1 MSGIK
6 VMPGA
11 EPWGA
16 DGDRM
21 GALFLHGFT
30 GTPQSVRTWAEGVA
44 REGRTVLVPRLPG
57 HGTSVADMQTTTADD
72 WIAEAEMSLRGLQER
87 CDRIFI
93 CGLSM
98 GGALTLDI
106 ASRLGEWV
114 NGIVLV
120 NPAVYTTDP
129 RKALA
134 PLLGRLPLALK
145 GVAGDIADPEQT
157 ELAYDRVPTKAALSM
172 LRYQDRVKARLGEVR
187 APALV
192 FTSRQDHVVNP
203 GNGPYVIDHIGS
215 TDKELVWLERSYH
228 VATLDFD
235 RDVILERTIRFMKEH
250 QDES

>member
-16 DGDRM
+16 DGDRT

-30 GTPQSVRTWAEGVA
+30 GTPQSVRAWAEGVA

-72 WIAEAEMSLRGLQER
+72 WVAEAEMSLRGLQER
-87 CDRIFI
+87 CDRIFV

-134 PLLGRLPLALK
+134 PLLGRLPLTLK
-145 GVAGDIADPEQT
+145 GVAGDLADPEQT

-172 LRYQDRVKARLGEVR
+172 LRYQDRVKARLGDVR
-187 APALV
+187 APSLV

-203 GNGPYVIDHIGS
+203 GNGPFVIDHIGS

-235 RDVILERTIRFMKEH
+235 RDLILERTIQFMKEH